1 MEVFDAVRTVLAVR
15 RYQDR
20 PVPAE
25 VVQQIIDAGRLTAS
39 AMNAQPWHFIVVE
52 SRDTLVQLGGLAR
65 SGPYVAQ
72 AALAIVVAIEP
83 TKLALSDASRAI
95 QSMVL
100 TAWAAGV
107 GSNWVGFSEL
117 DPVRTLLGIPAT
129 LDVLAI
135 LPFGYPADAIGQ
147 GKKARKPLGDV
158 VSRERFGQPFGDA

>member
-1 MEVFDAVRTVLAVR
+1 MTPSELFWRFGATRIG
-15 RYQDR
+15 
-20 PVPAE
+20 P
-25 VVQQIIDAGRLTAS
+25 
-39 AMNAQPWHFIVVE
+39 FIVVE
-52 SRDTLVQLGGLAR
+52 SRDTLVQLGALAR
-65 SGPYVAQ
+65 SGPYIAQ

-100 TAWAAGV
+100 TAWSAGV

-117 DPVRTLLGIPAT
+117 GAVRTLLNIPDT

-147 GKKARKPLGDV
+147 GKKARKPLGEV